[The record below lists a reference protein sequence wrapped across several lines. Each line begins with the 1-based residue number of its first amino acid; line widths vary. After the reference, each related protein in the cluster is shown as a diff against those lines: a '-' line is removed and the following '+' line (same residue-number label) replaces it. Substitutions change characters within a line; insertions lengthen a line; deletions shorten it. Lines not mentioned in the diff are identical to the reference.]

1 MNKDVT
7 LLISFAG
14 HRVVKSLCTG
24 RRHFQNKGTHR
35 LIKDVKLQSPQ
46 LVKRKYGRRINR
58 LTKIHCIRYYTSTS
72 LLSFQTVK
80 QWCTGMAQRD
90 GMGREEGGGFG
101 MGSTCIP
108 VADSF

>member
-1 MNKDVT
+1 MNKDGT

-24 RRHFQNKGTHR
+24 RRHFQNKETHR

-58 LTKIHCIRYYTSTS
+58 LTKIHCIRYYTSMS

-80 QWCTGMAQRD
+80 Q
-90 GMGREEGGGFG
+90 F
-101 MGSTCIP
+101 
-108 VADSF
+108 SFQKLIVDNIFIVQKN